1 MPPDRERFYRQYGAE
16 IRYTSYDTSGG
27 ERKAPPPSM
36 YSATIGQDQMITG
49 GFYRGTVLKF
59 DAFYPLTF
67 ELANDKPV
75 AIYLF
80 GTANMAVQK
89 PANRTPLAL
98 QLVQD
103 CGSGATS
110 TEQNPCGVPIWDPNV
125 AVFARASARD
135 TYRIGIG
142 IDVISFIKA
151 IVSPAQ

>member
-1 MPPDRERFYRQYGAE
+1 MPPDRERFYRQYGAG

-27 ERKAPPPSM
+27 ESKAPPPSM

-67 ELANDKPV
+67 EVNDKPV

-89 PANRTPLAL
+89 PANRTPRAL

-125 AVFARASARD
+125 AVIARASARD
-135 TYRIGIG
+135 TCRFGVG
-142 IDVISFIKA
+142 IDVISFSKA
-151 IVSPAQ
+151 IVSSAQ